1 MVANDV
7 RISQKMKNKG
17 QLCIEKNIM
26 KHEKNNSKIAQ

>member
-17 QLCIEKNIM
+17 QLCIEKDIM
-26 KHEKNNSKIAQ
+26 KHEKNNSKVAQ